1 PEENYSRDRVS
12 LTIIK
17 QYFAEYEIA
26 QEFIRRME
34 QEQPKYFNSHCIRLN
49 RMTKFYSMEQ
59 MLDGVRYCIETER
72 CNAYELLAY
81 IMYKHGEQIA
91 KKFLPNQQ
99 YFNHLTRS
107 KEIRREIDG

>member
-1 PEENYSRDRVS
+1 KYPVTEDTGQLFKPEENYSRDRVS

-34 QEQPKYFNSHCIRLN
+34 QQQPKYFNTYCIRLY
-49 RMTKFYSMEQ
+49 RMTKFYTIGQ
-59 MLDGVRYCIETER
+59 LLDGIEYCIDAER

-81 IMYKHGEQIA
+81 LMYVNAGL
-91 KKFLPNQQ
+91 FLTESPVKN
-99 YFNHLTRS
+99 
-107 KEIRREIDG
+107 